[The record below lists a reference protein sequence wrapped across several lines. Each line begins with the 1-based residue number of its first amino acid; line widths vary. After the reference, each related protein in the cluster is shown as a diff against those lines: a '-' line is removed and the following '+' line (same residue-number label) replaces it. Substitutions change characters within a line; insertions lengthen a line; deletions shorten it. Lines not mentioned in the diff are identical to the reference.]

1 MFTKLTLFGQIL
13 ITKMSENKN
22 RKRSPNF
29 SKDQL
34 KVLIDEYTK
43 NKEILDSSVS
53 KTYLKIN
60 IITIIYIVIKA

>member
-1 MFTKLTLFGQIL
+1 LFTKLTLFGQIL